1 MLELVVLFSILLNT
15 LTLAVQVSTVPTP
28 WRRRGPLAPQE
39 PITAPAAAESRIY
52 NDSTRFTRGNSL

>member
-28 WRRRGPLAPQE
+28 WRRGPLAPQE